1 MSSECAFFLR
11 KNYIIYK
18 TTKGW
23 GGAGKNPHLPQ
34 GRPPPPGGVTLNK
47 NITKNK

>member
-23 GGAGKNPHLPQ
+23 GGRVKIPIYRRGA
-34 GRPPPPGGVTLNK
+34 PPPGGVTLNK